1 MVEVKEKGFWEK
13 RMENL
18 DNDRA
23 HEFYKELEIH
33 LKKRYSNMSD
43 ENFREQLSSSVFSV
57 FSGTGN
63 LANFISGKNLNQE
76 QINTLHRLGAILYFV
91 NGIPIGNAH
100 IDFIFNEVIKGIEE
114 GKDPV
119 ARFNSVITYL
129 KTDKIKP
136 IPYAEDTI
144 LITGYAFGNKGLEE
158 DYKPK
163 KITVSTKSPPAT
175 SSPKKQTPPP
185 QVHSD
190 LEIGPSPGRISLE
203 ELIPDPVAAEAISTR
218 VSSRE
223 PLSKPPAETSLEKET
238 NIKDR
243 AYNKFHEIAIKRFGA
258 SEDISEKIKGAYDL
272 AITSIDEY
280 LGGKNISD
288 TNKEIIYLLACNYWF
303 IMGGG
308 KIGKETFDS
317 VFNNELLNAA
327 DIIAQFKEN
336 INKIPYVNL
345 FGDLGSSYNRNLLF
359 FTNNLISDDLAAQS
373 RTERIKEIEELSK
386 KVEDLE
392 AKAKTQTKPPAP
404 RQEMIREK
412 QIPETPPPPLGD
424 QITQDDTV
432 TQTSPA
438 PTDTVTQTPPPS
450 IVTRPFTPS
459 PSDMIREE
467 INQNVHNQILID
479 RFQDYINTTQSEISD
494 TLNDILISFSSQP
507 EFVSS
512 ITNYISSD
520 INVLIQ
526 FHSSYIK
533 KTRSYFYP
541 QNFELKDKIDQIAQN
556 YSNMASISF
565 SDSVNHVILFHTLS
579 EFVSNQATPPQEL
592 LDSLRQNFNE
602 IIFNP
607 LLYEIMVE
615 KYNIS
620 FSSNKEKKDII
631 YYLNKS
637 DFDSLIKW
645 SKNKNTE
652 LASFFISLKENIENF
667 PSSNLNLAT
676 ATLDPD
682 SLTTSNFPIN
692 SFDEQL
698 EVLRNDFEDAAQ
710 NIQLCILR
718 EMINISDPDKRIN
731 LLFSYIDIDKVY
743 NHIIHQRISSI
754 IDLDTPE
761 QKIQGY
767 IEARRGLLA
776 SSLFYLN
783 QNGGLFTPG
792 EYRSGGVNDC
802 YDFASAVTTMSDLGL
817 VFHSLDEMQAFYIYI
832 STRGGGLAEFRYRF
846 AKISNTQKNSQTF
859 LNNQKELV
867 EQVLKRSINSKSWDD
882 QNKRILITMYA
893 YIKGADETSLNPFEY
908 SKLLVELNEFD
919 PAPSKMNTNIT
930 KNFFL
935 VKRLVRGESGNHLV
949 GSWRA
954 EKQLPNSLNEFKLSY
969 YYEGGIPHNSLV
981 GKWMC
986 FEKCS
991 PYTNSDHHGIL
1002 TFDSQG
1008 KIILVDFAK
1017 NNEISKIDFEPP
1029 SPRLTKH
1036 GHRWYTTW
1044 EGKKN
1049 IEINNKTITSKGR
1062 KMTLR
1067 LTRVNTDIIYEEEI
1081 E

>member
-412 QIPETPPPPLGD
+412 QIPE
-424 QITQDDTV
+424 
-432 TQTSPA
+432 
-438 PTDTVTQTPPPS
+438 
-450 IVTRPFTPS
+450 
-459 PSDMIREE
+459 
-467 INQNVHNQILID
+467 
-479 RFQDYINTTQSEISD
+479 
-494 TLNDILISFSSQP
+494 
-507 EFVSS
+507 
-512 ITNYISSD
+512 
-520 INVLIQ
+520 
-526 FHSSYIK
+526 
-533 KTRSYFYP
+533 
-541 QNFELKDKIDQIAQN
+541 
-556 YSNMASISF
+556 
-565 SDSVNHVILFHTLS
+565 
-579 EFVSNQATPPQEL
+579 TPPQEL